1 MEHRMQNTADEL
13 RAILSAY
20 QQVAAASWPDLNPN
34 MKSRAARWSSASA
47 DELQQELDGYLR
59 DVAPPRSNVRIMWK
73 TGPKFLF
80 GGCNELFAKDAG
92 LEPSELIGADDF
104 DKRLPWRH
112 QAAKYRRD
120 DETVAKTGKA
130 SLDIIERQES
140 TGGEM
145 TWVRAGKA
153 PLKLADGTS
162 FGILAMYEIVD
173 AATGRA
179 LFMKSMKPEGAKA

>member
-1 MEHRMQNTADEL
+1 MENSADEL

-20 QQVAAASWPDLNPN
+20 QQVAAASWPDLNPD
-34 MKSRAARWSSASA
+34 MKSRASRWSAASA
-47 DELQQELDGYLR
+47 AELRAELDGYLR
-59 DVAPPRSNVRIMWK
+59 EVAPPRSNVRVMWK
-73 TGPKFLF
+73 TGPKYLF

-92 LEPSELIGADDF
+92 LTAAQLIGTDDF

-120 DETVAKTGKA
+120 DETVVKTGKPN
-130 SLDIIERQES
+130 LDIIERQES
-140 TGGEM
+140 SAGEM

-153 PLKLADGTS
+153 PLKLRDGTT
-162 FGILAMYEIVD
+162 FGVLAMYEIVD

>member
-1 MEHRMQNTADEL
+1 MENSADEL

-20 QQVAAASWPDLNPN
+20 QEVAAASWPDLNPE
-34 MKSRAARWSSASA
+34 MKSRVSRWSSASA
-47 DELQQELDGYLR
+47 SELRAELDGYLR
-59 DVAPPRSNVRIMWK
+59 EVAPPRSNVRVMWK
-73 TGPKFLF
+73 TGPKYQF

-92 LEPSELIGADDF
+92 LTAAELIGIDDF

-120 DETVAKTGKA
+120 DETVVKTGTA
-130 SLDIIERQES
+130 NLDIIERQES
-140 TGGEM
+140 SAGEM

-153 PLKLADGTS
+153 PLKLSDGTA
-162 FGILAMYEIVD
+162 FGLLAMYEIVD

-179 LFMKSMKPEGAKA
+179 LFMKSMKNETAKA

>member
-1 MEHRMQNTADEL
+1 MDYSADEL
-13 RAILSAY
+13 RAILVAY
-20 QQVAAASWPDLNPN
+20 QQVAAASWPDLNPT
-34 MKSRAARWSSASA
+34 MKSRAPRWTTASAS
-47 DELQQELDGYLR
+47 ELKSELDGYLR
-59 DVAPPRSNVRIMWK
+59 EVAAPKSNVRIMWK

-80 GGCNELFAKDAG
+80 AGCNDLFAKDAG
-92 LEPSELIGADDF
+92 LTPAELLGTDDF

-140 TGGEM
+140 SAGEM

-153 PLKLADGTS
+153 PLKAADGTS
-162 FGILAMYEIVD
+162 FGILAMYEVVD

-179 LFMKSMKPEGAKA
+179 LFMKSMKNEPSKV

>member
-1 MEHRMQNTADEL
+1 MENSADEL

-20 QQVAAASWPDLNPN
+20 QQVAAASWPDLNPGMN
-34 MKSRAARWSSASA
+34 SRASRWSSASA
-47 DELQQELDGYLR
+47 GELRAELDGYLR
-59 DVAPPRSNVRIMWK
+59 EVAPPRSNVRVMWK
-73 TGPKFLF
+73 TGPKLVF

-92 LEPSELIGADDF
+92 LGSAELIGIDDF

-120 DETVAKTGKA
+120 DETVVKTGQA
-130 SLDIIERQES
+130 NLDIIERQES
-140 TGGEM
+140 SAGEM

-153 PLKLADGTS
+153 PLRLPDGTA
-162 FGILAMYEIVD
+162 FGLLAMYEIVD

-179 LFMKSMKPEGAKA
+179 LFMKSMKNETAKA

>member
-1 MEHRMQNTADEL
+1 MDSSADEL
-13 RAILSAY
+13 RAILAAY
-20 QQVAAASWPDLNPN
+20 QQVAAASWPDLNPT
-34 MKSRAARWSSASA
+34 MKSRSSRWATASA
-47 DELQQELDGYLR
+47 AELKSELDGYLR
-59 DVAPPRSNVRIMWK
+59 EVAPPRSNVRIMWK

-80 GGCNELFAKDAG
+80 AGCNELFAKDAG
-92 LEPSELIGADDF
+92 LTPSELIGTDDF

-153 PLKLADGTS
+153 PLKAADGTS

-179 LFMKSMKPEGAKA
+179 LFMKSMKNEPAKV

>member
-1 MEHRMQNTADEL
+1 MENTADEL

-20 QQVAAASWPDLNPN
+20 QQVAGASWPDLNPG
-34 MKSRAARWSSASA
+34 MKSRAPRWSSASA
-47 DELQQELDGYLR
+47 AELRGERDGYLR
-59 DVAPPRSNVRIMWK
+59 EVAPPRSNVRIMWK
-73 TGPKFLF
+73 SGPKLVF

-92 LEPSELIGADDF
+92 LTASELVGTDDF

-120 DETVAKTGKA
+120 DESVVKRGEA

-140 TGGEM
+140 TAGEM

-153 PLKLADGTS
+153 PLKLADGTT
-162 FGILAMYEIVD
+162 FGVLAMYEIVD

-179 LFMKSMKPEGAKA
+179 LFMKSMKTEGAKA